1 MEVIIILGA
10 IVVSFLVGAAYGAMN
25 AQTVDKAIA
34 AITAAE
40 NSAKATLAK
49 IVAHK
54 AA

>member
-1 MEVIIILGA
+1 MEIFL
-10 IVVSFLVGAAYGAMN
+10 IVGGLVVAFLVGAAYGAMN
-25 AQTVDKAIA
+25 ATTVDKAIA
-34 AITAAE
+34 AITSAE